1 MKKSVIFFSIIGLI
15 PFYLDLFLSNTFLN
29 NLNFEKISFFY
40 GLLIISFLSGMQ
52 WQRWI
57 EIKTSNFLYLSIPM
71 LNFIFSFSS
80 VFNFFLSPI
89 IIVVI
94 GLLVS
99 LIIDVI
105 FQKQFLSPWFVN
117 LRVIVTFF
125 AIISFFL

>member
-29 NLNFEKISFFY
+29 NLNFERISFFY

-71 LNFIFSFSS
+71 LNFTFSFSS

-105 FQKQFLSPWFVN
+105 FQKQFLPLWFVN
-117 LRVIVTFF
+117 LRIIVTFF

>member
-1 MKKSVIFFSIIGLI
+1 MKKSVIFFSIIGLV
-15 PFYLDLFLSNTFLN
+15 PFYLDLFLLNTFLN

-105 FQKQFLSPWFVN
+105 FQKQFLPPWFVN
-117 LRVIVTFF
+117 LRIIVTFF

>member
-15 PFYLDLFLSNTFLN
+15 PFYLDLFLSNTFLS

-105 FQKQFLSPWFVN
+105 FQKQFLPLWFVN
-117 LRVIVTFF
+117 LRIIVTFF
-125 AIISFFL
+125 AIFSFFL

>member
-15 PFYLDLFLSNTFLN
+15 PFYLDLFLSNTFLS

-105 FQKQFLSPWFVN
+105 FQKQFLPLWFVN
-117 LRVIVTFF
+117 LRIIVTFF